1 MTDTTTSQEH
11 FEIVRRGYEPQQVD
25 RRIAALVTE
34 LEQTRRRTAD
44 LERRVEE
51 LHLQQQEQGETAAP
65 TYAGLGTRIEKIL
78 GLAEEE
84 ARDLRAA
91 AVGDAEQHR
100 SLTEQDAGKIRSEA
114 DRYSRERRS
123 EVDAEAARVIEEAR
137 RQADQ
142 LRDEAERETKAR
154 REEAEALF
162 EQNRA
167 KAAQAAADFE
177 TTLAQRRDQSERDF
191 TEKMSGATSQ
201 LSAVEQRAEQ
211 TRLEAEKLRADADRK
226 SKRMLEEAQRQAD
239 DRIAE
244 AKATADRIRGES
256 ERELTAATQR
266 RDSINAQLTNVRQM
280 LATLTGATLPNP
292 LGDDDDD
299 PVAGA
304 PGAAG
309 KPQPVTPSVQT
320 SVPGKSPQ
328 GGGQQGQPT
337 GQNQQAQQAGST
349 AGATKADADQPKVDQ
364 PGADAARGEQPA
376 DINKPAAAH
385 QGQGSGGKQNG

>member
-1 MTDTTTSQEH
+1 MTDTTTGQQH

-25 RRIAALVTE
+25 RRIAALVAD
-34 LEQTRRRTAD
+34 LEKTRKRTVD

-51 LHLQQQEQGETAAP
+51 LHLESQEQGAAAP

-91 AVGDAEQHR
+91 AVADAEQHR
-100 SLTEQDAGKIRSEA
+100 SLTEQDAGKVRAEA

-123 EVDAEAARVIEEAR
+123 EVDTESARILEEAR

-142 LRDEAERETKAR
+142 LRDDAERDTKAR

-177 TTLAQRRDQSERDF
+177 STLAQRREQSERDF
-191 TEKMSGATSQ
+191 TEKMSSSVQQ
-201 LSAVEQRAEQ
+201 LTVVEQRSEQ

-226 SKRMLEEAQRQAD
+226 SKRILEESQRQAD
-239 DRIAE
+239 DLVAE
-244 AKATADRIRGES
+244 AKTTADRIRSES
-256 ERELTAATQR
+256 ERELAAATQR

-292 LGDDDDD
+292 LEDEQTDGGSK
-299 PVAGA
+299 PAAGG
-304 PGAAG
+304 PGA
-309 KPQPVTPSVQT
+309 KQTPVTPSVQT
-320 SVPGKSPQ
+320 SVPGKP
-328 GGGQQGQPT
+328 
-337 GQNQQAQQAGST
+337 AGD
-349 AGATKADADQPKVDQ
+349 AKGAAATKPAEQGAKPADAPKGTDQ
-364 PGADAARGEQPA
+364 PGA
-376 DINKPAAAH
+376 KPVATQGQQQ
-385 QGQGSGGKQNG
+385 QGQGQGQGAQTGKPNG